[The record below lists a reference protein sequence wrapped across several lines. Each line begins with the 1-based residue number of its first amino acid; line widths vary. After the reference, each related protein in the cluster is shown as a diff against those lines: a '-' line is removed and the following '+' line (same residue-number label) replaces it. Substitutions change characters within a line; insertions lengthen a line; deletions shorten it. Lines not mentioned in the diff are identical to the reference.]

1 MNPNASLIVD
11 PEIVVVDS
19 HHHLWNRS
27 HQRYLI
33 EEFEADAASGHQLVG
48 SIFAES
54 HEGYLTDGPR
64 ELRPVGEARFFATE
78 SARHRERSNG
88 KGLLCSAFI
97 GAADMTLGDEVDRV
111 LDALDAAS
119 DGRFRGIR
127 GAVYWDEDLS
137 LNLGLRPYSPKG
149 LLLDARFRAGV
160 ARLAARGLIY
170 DAWQYEPQLPELCS
184 LADAV
189 PTATIVA
196 GHCGGP
202 LGVNAYAGPDRFE
215 RWHKAI
221 RELARRDNVLMKLS
235 GLTAKRIGLDFS
247 TMSGKDD
254 AHGLAAL
261 WRPYVEACVSAFG
274 PSRCMFG
281 SNFPVDAVVTDY
293 RTLLNAYKLC
303 LSGCSDAEKRA
314 IFSGNAIRTY
324 KLSPASFS

>member
-1 MNPNASLIVD
+1 MNPSATVIVD
-11 PEIVVVDS
+11 PEIPVVDS

-33 EEFEADAASGHQLVG
+33 EEFEADAASGHNLIG
-48 SIFAES
+48 SIFAEC
-54 HEGYLTDGPR
+54 HEGYLPDGPR
-64 ELRPVGEARFFATE
+64 ELRPVGEARFFASE
-78 SARHRERSNG
+78 AARYRERTG
-88 KGLLCSAFI
+88 GRGLQFGAFI
-97 GAADMTLGDEVDRV
+97 GAADMTLGNEVDRV
-111 LDALDAAS
+111 LDALDEAS
-119 DGRFRGIR
+119 AGALRGIR

-149 LLLDARFRAGV
+149 LLLDDRFRAGV
-160 ARLAARGLIY
+160 RRLAARGLIY
-170 DAWQYEPQLPELCS
+170 DAWQYEPQLPELAS
-184 LADAV
+184 LADAI
-189 PTATIVA
+189 PSATIVA

-247 TMSGKDD
+247 TMSARDD
-254 AHGLAAL
+254 VHALAAL

-274 PSRCMFG
+274 PERCMFG

-303 LSGCSDAEKRA
+303 LSGYSESEKRA
-314 IFSGNAIRTY
+314 MLSGNALRTY
-324 KLSPASFS
+324 KLASPAK